1 VARGTARKPTT
12 EHSDAPA
19 RADRGF
25 AIPAQA
31 HRYPR
36 PVGNISLRLATAADA
51 EQIRTIYNHEVM
63 HTVATFDLVPRSLPD
78 QRAWLAARS
87 GAFAAVVAV
96 DAAEHATGPATSPE
110 ADIVGF
116 GALSPYKERAAY
128 RTSVED
134 SVYVRRDRNGEG
146 IGSLI
151 LAELL
156 HVAATSG
163 FHAVFAR
170 INVTGDSSIALHR
183 KHGFELVGI
192 EREVGRKFN
201 RWHDV
206 ALMERLIT

>member
-1 VARGTARKPTT
+1 
-12 EHSDAPA
+12 
-19 RADRGF
+19 
-25 AIPAQA
+25 
-31 HRYPR
+31 
-36 PVGNISLRLATAADA
+36 VGNISLRLATAADA

-96 DAAEHATGPATSPE
+96 EQTTSPAIGSATSAE
-110 ADIVGF
+110 GDIVGF

-206 ALMERLIT
+206 ALMERLIA